1 MTISPL
7 NIDLHHYSSQDTFD
21 RTVDKVPTKPP
32 QGTKMLYIKR
42 VKEIHSMT
50 TLSQLKQRID
60 QLIETQGE
68 ESPVAAFIY
77 TKEDVVQY
85 DDDFNEVEIEDNT
98 IIEDVLYNVEDT
110 DYIYTQ
116 IQGVIDDELTQ
127 KEVAL

>member
-1 MTISPL
+1 
-7 NIDLHHYSSQDTFD
+7 
-21 RTVDKVPTKPP
+21 
-32 QGTKMLYIKR
+32 
-42 VKEIHSMT
+42 MT

-60 QLIETQGE
+60 KLIEDQGE

-85 DDDFNEVEIEDNT
+85 DDDFNEVEIEDDT

-116 IQGVIDDELTQ
+116 IQDSIDDEL
-127 KEVAL
+127 KEVVS

>member
-1 MTISPL
+1 
-7 NIDLHHYSSQDTFD
+7 
-21 RTVDKVPTKPP
+21 
-32 QGTKMLYIKR
+32 
-42 VKEIHSMT
+42 MT

-85 DDDFNEVEIEDNT
+85 DDDFNEVEIEDDR

-116 IQGVIDDELTQ
+116 IQDIIDDEL
-127 KEVAL
+127 KEVVS

>member
-1 MTISPL
+1 
-7 NIDLHHYSSQDTFD
+7 
-21 RTVDKVPTKPP
+21 
-32 QGTKMLYIKR
+32 
-42 VKEIHSMT
+42 MT

-60 QLIETQGE
+60 QLIENQGE

-77 TKEDVVQY
+77 TKEDVVLY
-85 DDDFNEVEIEDNT
+85 DDDGNETEIEDDR